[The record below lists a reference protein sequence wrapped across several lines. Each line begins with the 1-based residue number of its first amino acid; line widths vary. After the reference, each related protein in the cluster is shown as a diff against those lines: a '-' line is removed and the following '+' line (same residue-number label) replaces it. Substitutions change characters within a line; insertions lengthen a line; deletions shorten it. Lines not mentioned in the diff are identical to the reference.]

1 MALRQSLKRPL
12 ERLKCSPLC
21 RLFGTTP
28 GEQIDVYNPATGAK
42 ITSIPAD
49 SPEVVRLKFEKAAEG
64 QRRWRST
71 DLAQRKAALLRFGE
85 LLHANAD
92 SLAGTMTAEMGKP
105 IAQAR
110 NEIQATAPRIR
121 YFAENAHLALEPR
134 TVLETPKTVERVVY
148 EPLGVVAN
156 ISAWN
161 YPYFVSANVFGA
173 ALATGNSVLFKPSEF
188 ASLSGLAMAALLYEA
203 GIPEDAFVVTMGGG
217 ATGAAVAALEGLG
230 GVFFTG
236 SNRTGVAVARLAAPN
251 LVKVQLELGGKDPIY
266 VRADV
271 PRVGAAAAAIA
282 DGAFYNAGQSC
293 CSVERVY
300 VDKKIIPQFLEDFAA
315 TVRSYKV
322 GDPSQE
328 GTYLGPLTRRPQLRV
343 LKDQVDDAVA
353 RGAKLAVGGDY
364 AALEEQPGNF
374 FPPTV
379 LADVDHSMSVM
390 REESFGPIIGIQ
402 AVDGDEEALS
412 LMADTSYGLTA
423 GVYCRHPQDAERILT
438 ELDVGSGYWN
448 CCDRSVP
455 RLPWS
460 GRKGSGLGC
469 TLSLDGLQ
477 AFVRPK
483 AFHFQ
488 KQWSTASVL

>member
-1 MALRQSLKRPL
+1 MALQRPSTRALECWKR
-12 ERLKCSPLC
+12 STLC
-21 RLFGTTP
+21 RWLSSSP
-28 GEQIDVYNPATGAK
+28 GSSAGDHIDVHNPATGAR
-42 ITSIPAD
+42 ISSIPAD
-49 SPEVVRLKFEKAAEG
+49 PPDVVREKYERAAEG
-64 QRRWRST
+64 QRSWRASG
-71 DLAQRKAALLRFGE
+71 LAHRKAVLLRFGE
-85 LLHANAD
+85 LLNSNAN
-92 SLAGTMTAEMGKP
+92 SLAAIMTSEMGKP
-105 IAQAR
+105 VAQAR
-110 NEIQATAPRIR
+110 NEIRATGLRLR
-121 YFAENAHLALEPR
+121 YYAENAHAVLEPR
-134 TVLETPKTVERVVY
+134 TALETPKTVERVVY

-173 ALATGNSVLFKPSEF
+173 ALVTGNSVLFKPSEF
-188 ASLSGLAMAALLYEA
+188 ASLSGLAMASLLHEA
-203 GIPEDAFVVTMGGG
+203 GVPEDAFVVTTGGG
-217 ATGAAVAALEGLG
+217 ATGAAVASQPGLG

-236 SNRTGVAVARLAAPN
+236 SNRTGVAVAQLAASN

-266 VRADV
+266 VRGDV
-271 PRVGAAAAAIA
+271 PRVAAAAAAVA

-300 VDKKIIPQFLEDFAA
+300 VDKQVYPQFLEAFVAA
-315 TVRSYKV
+315 VKSYKV
-322 GDPSQE
+322 GDPTQE
-328 GTYLGPLTRRPQLRV
+328 STFIGPLTRRPQLQV
-343 LKDQVDDAVA
+343 VKDQVEDAVSK
-353 RGAKLAVGGDY
+353 GATLAVGGDY
-364 AALEEQPGNF
+364 SALEAQPGNF

-379 LADVDHSMSVM
+379 LTDVDHLMAVM

-402 AVDGDEEALS
+402 AVDGDEEALA

-423 GVYCRHPQDAERILT
+423 GVYCRHQDDAERLLM

-460 GRKGSGLGC
+460 GRKGSGVGC

-488 KQWSTASVL
+488 NP